1 MLFGV
6 PGLKKTLSAFSVLI
20 VLCLILASCSGSGS
34 TSQRGRSGLKFRAF
48 VSNPLLPTGTGTIQ
62 PVLEIVDA
70 SKDLLSGFTV
80 SLLGALPDAGM
91 MALSPNKSR
100 TVVFS
105 PSNNALAVVDNALE
119 SLAAN
124 VSTIILPGSTE
135 SMFVAGDNTTGF
147 VAVPTAPVS
156 GQASGVVERINISTG
171 GITATIPI
179 PGAHF
184 LVPSPS
190 GNQILAFSDTPQN
203 VCALNP
209 SLAQNLECVAMI
221 APSLISSG
229 SPITVIQ
236 DPAFDHPVW
245 GVFNSSG
252 STAFIMNCGPECG
265 GVAASVS
272 ILDMSQSPPVVSAT
286 VPVPAATFGL
296 LSGNN
301 LFVAG
306 TPSAPLNDCAGVTT
320 SATSCGRLTVID
332 TSSFAVTNSS
342 PIPIADGY
350 HNRMQMGANGQL
362 FIGAN
367 NCTNINV
374 TGGEVRGCLSIVNT
388 SSQNVIVSAENGD
401 VTGIE
406 PVSNR
411 NVVYVCEGGRLTIYD
426 TTTDQ
431 PQKTQV
437 SIIGQAIDVKIVDF

>member
-34 TSQRGRSGLKFRAF
+34 SSQRGRSGLKFRAF
-48 VSNPLLPTGTGTIQ
+48 VSNPLLPTATGTIQ

-80 SLLGALPDAGM
+80 SLLGTVPEAGM

-119 SLAAN
+119 SPAAN
-124 VSTIILPGSTE
+124 VSTINLPGSTE
-135 SMFVAGDNTTGF
+135 SMFVAGDNTTAF

-171 GITATIPI
+171 AITATIPI

-209 SLAQNLECVAMI
+209 SLPQNLECIAMI

-245 GVFNSSG
+245 GVFDSSG

-265 GVAASVS
+265 GSAASISV
-272 ILDMSQSPPVVSAT
+272 LDMSQSPPLVTAT
-286 VPVPAATFGL
+286 LPVPAATFGL
-296 LSGNN
+296 LNGSN
-301 LFVAG
+301 LYVAG
-306 TPSAPLNDCAGVTT
+306 TPSAPLNDCAGITT

-332 TSSFAVTNSS
+332 PSSFTVTNSS
-342 PIPIADGY
+342 PIRISDGY

-362 FIGAN
+362 FIGAH
-367 NCTNINV
+367 NCT
-374 TGGEVRGCLSIVNT
+374 VRGCLSIVNT
-388 SSQNVIVSAENGD
+388 SSQNVIVSAQNGD

-406 PVSNR
+406 SIPNR
-411 NVVYVCEGGRLTIYD
+411 NVVYVCEGGKLTIYD

-437 SIIGQAIDVKIVDF
+437 QIIGQAIDVKIVDF